1 MYVYITS
8 SAAVN
13 KKKHICHSMQLKIK
27 NQTKSKIYFFFK
39 YYKKR
44 KINY

>member
-27 NQTKSKIYFFFK
+27 NQTKSKIFFFLNTT
-39 YYKKR
+39 KR
-44 KINY
+44 EK